1 MSVFEIFNIYPC
13 ITIIRLYGESD
24 YYALRYEKLD
34 RHHIMPGC
42 QEMMH

>member
-1 MSVFEIFNIYPC
+1 MSVFEIFNI
-13 ITIIRLYGESD
+13 SV
-24 YYALRYEKLD
+24 YYYNILWPRFLRAALRYEKLD